1 MQIWTGEHS
10 AAMWLEQS
18 KTIFRLTHVEWKQ
31 GPQGTSDFLAFYEI
45 FVKRAPL
52 SVMLPRQF
60 DYIIQPPCRLA
71 AYARHLASWLS
82 YSPLYTK
89 WYYFVQNVVKAFNAF
104 VTSYS
109 YIYIHIYLYINVCIL
124 YLSWWPGML
133 QKELQQ
139 ALLLPNGLQGQFFVH
154 EFCVY
159 SMCILF

>member
-1 MQIWTGEHS
+1 
-10 AAMWLEQS
+10 MWLEQS

-52 SVMLPRQF
+52 SVMLPRRF
-60 DYIIQPPCRLA
+60 DYINQPPCRLA

-104 VTSYS
+104 CSLLFIYTHIFIYKCMYIILILVAQDVAERASTGKWVTGAV
-109 YIYIHIYLYINVCIL
+109 LCL
-124 YLSWWPGML
+124 
-133 QKELQQ
+133 
-139 ALLLPNGLQGQFFVH
+139 
-154 EFCVY
+154 
-159 SMCILF
+159 

>member
-82 YSPLYTK
+82 FSPLYTK

-109 YIYIHIYLYINVCIL
+109 YIYTHIFIYKCMYIIL
-124 YLSWWPGML
+124 VLVARDVAERASAGSSSTKWVTGAVLCPWVL
-133 QKELQQ
+133 
-139 ALLLPNGLQGQFFVH
+139 
-154 EFCVY
+154 CV
-159 SMCILF
+159 

>member
-1 MQIWTGEHS
+1 
-10 AAMWLEQS
+10 MWLEQS

-109 YIYIHIYLYINVCIL
+109 YIYTHIFIYKCMYIIL
-124 YLSWWPGML
+124 VLVARDVAERASAGSSSTKW
-133 QKELQQ
+133 
-139 ALLLPNGLQGQFFVH
+139 ATGQFFVH

>member
-1 MQIWTGEHS
+1 M
-10 AAMWLEQS
+10 
-18 KTIFRLTHVEWKQ
+18 EWKQ

-104 VTSYS
+104 CNLLF
-109 YIYIHIYLYINVCIL
+109 IYIHIFIYKCMYIIL
-124 YLSWWPGML
+124 VLVA
-133 QKELQQ
+133 Q
-139 ALLLPNGLQGQFFVH
+139 AERASAGSSSTKWVTGAVLCL
-154 EFCVY
+154 
-159 SMCILF
+159 